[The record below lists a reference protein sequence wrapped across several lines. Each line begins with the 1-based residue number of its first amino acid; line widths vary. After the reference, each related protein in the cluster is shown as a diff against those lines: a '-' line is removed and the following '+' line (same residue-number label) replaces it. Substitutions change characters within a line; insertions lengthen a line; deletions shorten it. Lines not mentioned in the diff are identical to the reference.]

1 MDWGSEMKKK
11 RDEEPI
17 VREGP
22 VTYDDYAAMPDD
34 GNRYE
39 IIDGVLEM
47 MSPGPM
53 AIHQGVSRELFL
65 VLQSC
70 RSKYEI
76 YYAPFDVILSRT
88 TVLQPDIIM
97 IHHSRLDIVKKHGV
111 EGAPDLVIEIL
122 SPSTRKRDKVVKA
135 AAYAKHKVPEY
146 WLVDPEART
155 LEQYWLDGERYD
167 LKELYEEG
175 DRISSDK
182 LPCVSFKLKDTFDN
196 IRVTGM

>member
-1 MDWGSEMKKK
+1 MKKK
-11 RDEEPI
+11 REDEPI

-53 AIHQGVSRELFL
+53 TVHQGVSGELFL
-65 VLQSC
+65 FLQSC
-70 RSKYEI
+70 RSEYVMFL
-76 YYAPFDVILSRT
+76 APFDVILSRT
-88 TVLQPDIIM
+88 TVLQPDILM
-97 IHHSRLDIVKKHGV
+97 IHRSRIEIVKPHGV
-111 EGAPDLVIEIL
+111 EGAPDLVVEIL

-135 AAYAKHKVPEY
+135 AAYAKHRVPEY

-155 LEQYWLDGERYD
+155 LEQYRLDGERY
-167 LKELYEEG
+167 ELAQTYEEE
-175 DRISSDK
+175 DRVSSDK
-182 LPCVSFKLKDTFDN
+182 LPCVLFMLGELFNEDD
-196 IRVTGM
+196 RVGLPT

>member
-1 MDWGSEMKKK
+1 MKKK
-11 RDEEPI
+11 RDEEPV
-17 VREGP
+17 VREQP

-53 AIHQGVSRELFL
+53 TIHQKVSGELFL
-65 VLQSC
+65 ALQSC

-135 AAYAKHKVPEY
+135 AVYAEHQVPEY

-155 LEQYWLDGERYD
+155 LEQYRLDGERY
-167 LKELYEEG
+167 ELVRTYVED
-175 DRISSDK
+175 DRVSSDK
-182 LPCVSFKLKDTFDN
+182 LPCVSFVLGEIFNEVDGLNFPT
-196 IRVTGM
+196 

>member
-1 MDWGSEMKKK
+1 MKKK
-11 RDEEPI
+11 RDEEPV

-53 AIHQGVSRELFL
+53 TVHQGVSGELFL
-65 VLQSC
+65 FLQSC
-70 RSKYEI
+70 RSEYVMFL
-76 YYAPFDVILSRT
+76 APFDVILSRT
-88 TVLQPDIIM
+88 TVLQPDILM
-97 IHHSRLDIVKKHGV
+97 IHRSRIEIVKPHGV
-111 EGAPDLVIEIL
+111 EGAPDLVVEIL

-135 AAYAKHKVPEY
+135 AAYAKHRVPEY

-155 LEQYWLDGERYD
+155 LEQYRLDGERY
-167 LKELYEEG
+167 ELAQTYEEE
-175 DRISSDK
+175 DRVSSDK
-182 LPCVSFKLKDTFDN
+182 LPCVFFMLGEVFNEVDRLGLPT
-196 IRVTGM
+196 

>member
-1 MDWGSEMKKK
+1 MKKK
-11 RDEEPI
+11 RKDEPI
-17 VREGP
+17 IREQP

-53 AIHQGVSRELFL
+53 TIHQAVSGELEFL
-65 VLQSC
+65 LMQSC
-70 RSKYEI
+70 RSEYVI
-76 YYAPFDVILSRT
+76 FDAPLDVILSRT

-97 IHHSRLDIVKKHGV
+97 IHRSRLEIVKKHGV
-111 EGAPDLVIEIL
+111 EGSPDLVVEIL

-135 AAYAKHKVPEY
+135 AAYAKHQVPEY

-155 LEQYWLDGERYD
+155 LEQYRLDGERY
-167 LKELYEEG
+167 ELARTYIE
-175 DRISSDK
+175 DARVSSDK
-182 LPCVSFKLKDTFDN
+182 LPCVSFVLGEILNEADGLNFPT
-196 IRVTGM
+196 

>member
-1 MDWGSEMKKK
+1 MKKK
-11 RDEEPI
+11 RNEEPV

-53 AIHQGVSRELFL
+53 TIHQAVSGELKFL
-65 VLQSC
+65 FMQSC
-70 RSKYEI
+70 RSEYVI
-76 YYAPFDVILSRT
+76 FAAPFDVILSRT
-88 TVLQPDIIM
+88 TVLQPDILM
-97 IHHSRLDIVKKHGV
+97 IHRSRIEIVKPHGV
-111 EGAPDLVIEIL
+111 EGAPDLVVEIL

-135 AAYAKHKVPEY
+135 AAYAKHQVSEY

-155 LEQYWLDGERYD
+155 LEQYRLDGEHY
-167 LKELYEEG
+167 ELAQTYEEE
-175 DRISSDK
+175 DRVSSDN
-182 LPCVSFKLKDTFDN
+182 LPCVSFVLGEIFNEVDGLHFPT
-196 IRVTGM
+196 

>member
-1 MDWGSEMKKK
+1 MKKK
-11 RDEEPI
+11 RDEDPI

-22 VTYDDYAAMPDD
+22 VTYEDYAAMPDD

-53 AIHQGVSRELFL
+53 TVHQGVSGELFL
-65 VLQSC
+65 FLQSC
-70 RSKYEI
+70 RSEYVMFL
-76 YYAPFDVILSRT
+76 APFDVILSRT

-97 IHHSRLDIVKKHGV
+97 IHRSRLEIVKKHGV
-111 EGAPDLVIEIL
+111 EGAPDLVVEIL

-135 AAYAKHKVPEY
+135 AAYAKHQVPEY

-155 LEQYWLDGERYD
+155 LEQYRLDGERY
-167 LKELYEEG
+167 ELAQTYEEE
-175 DRISSDK
+175 DRVSSDK
-182 LPCVSFKLKDTFDN
+182 LPCVSFVLGEIFNEVDRLGLPT
-196 IRVTGM
+196 